1 MIKEKINMW
10 KLVSS
15 EEILELSLLVSLTSR
30 WVSDLKTCSKDDL
43 LVRIMWTTDFQM
55 KNWGKLVPIKWYE
68 NIQVK
73 IPRFGAC
80 EILQQMC
87 QPTLNGKRNQLHF
100 GWLPGQPVTFLWTIS
115 SIFYRVQWYLRR
127 RSPVPNSAVSWQI
140 STTSSSPYVLSNHAR
155 RNYF

>member
-1 MIKEKINMW
+1 MAQEKLSVPRRVYEKIIFFLVRKDRTIKEKINMW

-30 WVSDLKTCSKDDL
+30 RVSDLKTCSKDDL

-87 QPTLNGKRNQLHF
+87 QPTLNSKRNQLHF

-115 SIFYRVQWYLRR
+115 SIFYR
-127 RSPVPNSAVSWQI
+127 SAMI
-140 STTSSSPYVLSNHAR
+140 P
-155 RNYF
+155 